1 MSLAQAVIS
10 GAVQGITEFF
20 PISSSGHLVI
30 LHSLFRIQEPQFAFD
45 IFLHIG
51 TLGSIFIFFWPD
63 IVGLFGKNKRLL
75 LPIIIASI
83 PTFIIGFF
91 FKESVER
98 FFGMPKVVGW
108 MLIVT
113 GAWLTAATI
122 YSARSVKRW
131 PNGSPGVM
139 SSLLVGIAQGIAIMP
154 GISRSGATIA
164 TGILAGLSREEA
176 FRFAFLISIPAV
188 SGASLLKAHKIGASL
203 VASDA
208 AQFAA
213 GALTALVVGVL
224 SIKVLLNAVKGNK
237 LYLFG
242 IYCFFAGIITIILI

>member
-30 LHSLFRIQEPQFAFD
+30 LHSLFRVNEPQLAFD

-51 TLGSIFIFFWPD
+51 TLGSIFIFFWHD
-63 IVGLFGKNKRLL
+63 IVSLFGKNKRLL
-75 LPIIIASI
+75 LAIIIASI

-91 FKESVER
+91 FKDSIER
-98 FFGMPKVVGW
+98 LFGMPKVVGW

-113 GAWLTAATI
+113 GVWLTAATI

-131 PNGSPGVM
+131 PNGSPGVI
-139 SSLLVGIAQGIAIMP
+139 SSLLVGIAQGIAIIP

-176 FRFAFLISIPAV
+176 FRFAFLLSIPAV
-188 SGASLLKAHKIGASL
+188 VGASLLKAYKIGASL
-203 VASDA
+203 AATDA
-208 AQFAA
+208 LQFAA
-213 GALTALVVGVL
+213 GAITALIVGVV
-224 SIKVLLNAVKGNK
+224 SIKILLNVVKGNR

-242 IYCFFAGIITIILI
+242 IYCFFAGIITIILL